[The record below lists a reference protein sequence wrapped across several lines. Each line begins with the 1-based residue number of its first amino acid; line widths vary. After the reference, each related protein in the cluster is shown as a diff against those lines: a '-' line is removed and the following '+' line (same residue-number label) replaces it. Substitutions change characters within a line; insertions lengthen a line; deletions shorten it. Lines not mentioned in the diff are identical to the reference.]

1 MKGKKTCSVQKD
13 DPSDAKEVPKIFFA
27 TSLRQLPSKGRE
39 KNPGTAREKKSL
51 CPCLKKK
58 MQEMKQPFIV
68 CQGDLDSTMEGR
80 FQEYKLTLEAT
91 MRP

>member
-1 MKGKKTCSVQKD
+1 M
-13 DPSDAKEVPKIFFA
+13 
-27 TSLRQLPSKGRE
+27 
-39 KNPGTAREKKSL
+39 
-51 CPCLKKK
+51 CPCLKK
-58 MQEMKQPFIV
+58 ENAIEPFIV